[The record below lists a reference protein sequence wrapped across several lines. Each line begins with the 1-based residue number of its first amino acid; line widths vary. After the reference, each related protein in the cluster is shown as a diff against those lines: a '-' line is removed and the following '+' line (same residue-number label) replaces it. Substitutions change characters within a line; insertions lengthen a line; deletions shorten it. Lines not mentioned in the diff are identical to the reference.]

1 MINAK
6 RIKMER
12 VKKELN
18 RRVRIWSGEYST
30 YWRPYGNGYT
40 VKAKEA
46 WELPLLDAYVQT
58 DHCGPEKQIFFE
70 RI

>member
-1 MINAK
+1 MTKAK

-12 VKKELN
+12 VKLELK
-18 RRVRIWSGEYST
+18 RRVRIWSGEWMA
-30 YWRPYGNGYT
+30 YWRPDGKGYT
-40 VKAKEA
+40 EKAKEA

-58 DHCGPEKQIFFE
+58 NHCGPEKQIVFE